1 MKKNTA
7 GQKWRVFAFTRST
20 GAPDTGGAAA
30 ITAKLSKDYG
40 AAVALTDTTPT
51 ETEDG
56 YYLFDLT
63 QAETNADDFD
73 LYPESTT
80 SGVQVIACPA
90 HQSVHAV
97 YVETAVDG
105 TELTEAE
112 LLRLLA
118 SKLPYL
124 DASVSAIKT
133 KTDALISGAVTVT
146 SPVTAELDV
155 EITQHDDYL
164 LANSRTL
171 PWTNTSGTWF
181 AGNILGATVT
191 FTAKTLDGI
200 AVLSKAGVVLT
211 ATGTQAV
218 YVELTAAN
226 TALFTKA
233 GRQYR
238 YQLLLAKTG
247 YRETEVTG
255 EIVVTTS
262 LSPPA

>member
-20 GAPDTGGAAA
+20 GAPVTSGAAA

-146 SPVTAELDV
+146 SPINAELDI
-155 EITQHDDYL
+155 EIVQRDAY
-164 LANSRTL
+164 SRTDTPAL
-171 PWTNTSGTWF
+171 DWSSSDGDWF
-181 AGNILGATVT
+181 AGNISGAIVT
-191 FTAKTLDGI
+191 FTAWGNDKTQI
-200 AVLSKAGVVLT
+200 LSKACSIVS
-211 ATGTQAV
+211 ATGTQLV
-218 YVELTAAN
+218 RLELTGAN
-226 TALFTKA
+226 TVLFTHPGK
-233 GRQYR
+233 QYV
-238 YQLLLAKTG
+238 YDVVIAKSGEERTIVSG
-247 YRETEVTG
+247 GITIIQRPLVT
-255 EIVVTTS
+255 
-262 LSPPA
+262 A